1 MRNVDLVTWNRYNLY
16 GGDSL
21 QVDVKIK
28 PCVEEVEVLITAEK
42 RTQFVNDLVEVIW
55 DFDKHSVT
63 TPTGYID
70 NRAYIIKVTD
80 ILRIFSLN
88 QKVYIQTAN
97 GEFLIKNRLY
107 EIEDV
112 LRKQKFLR
120 ISNSEIVNIKKI
132 TDIDLSIIGRV
143 CIRLS
148 GDICVYVSRRYIP
161 KIKKSL
167 GI

>member
-1 MRNVDLVTWNRYNLY
+1 M
-16 GGDSL
+16 

-63 TPTGYID
+63 TLTGYID

-88 QKVYIQTAN
+88 QSVVSAGRKPPFRAGRKSPILAGRKSPIVIYN
-97 GEFLIKNRLY
+97 
-107 EIEDV
+107 
-112 LRKQKFLR
+112 LRRFFTLR
-120 ISNSEIVNIKKI
+120 A
-132 TDIDLSIIGRV
+132 
-143 CIRLS
+143 
-148 GDICVYVSRRYIP
+148 
-161 KIKKSL
+161 
-167 GI
+167 